1 MKNPRTNI
9 PVEEYEKHMSEV
21 GQLQLLNSTFKHYF
35 DLYDPKDIIVLGAT
49 TGNGF
54 ENIKH
59 KIDSI
64 TAIDINSDFLLELKN
79 RFPNLAHLS
88 TICGDI
94 QNLKS
99 NNLSSDFIYAALIF
113 EYVDLSKTILNIK
126 NWLKS
131 QGKLVTV
138 LQVPNENIS
147 AVSPT
152 QFKSLEQLSGII
164 KLIDI
169 TYFEEVMDEN
179 NFRKEESK
187 IITLQSGKQFYIGVH
202 TK

>member
-1 MKNPRTNI
+1 MKNPWTNI
-9 PVEEYEKHMSEV
+9 PVEECEKHMSEV

-49 TGNGF
+49 AGNGF

-64 TAIDINSDFLLELKN
+64 TAIDINSGYLFELKN
-79 RFPNLAHLS
+79 RFPNLARLS

-138 LQVPNENIS
+138 LQMPNENIS

-152 QFKSLEQLSGII
+152 QFKNLEQLSEIM
-164 KLIDI
+164 KLVDI
-169 TYFEEVMDEN
+169 TYFEEFLNEN

-187 IITLQSGKQFYIGVH
+187 IITLQSGKQFYISVH

>member
-1 MKNPRTNI
+1 MKNPWTNI
-9 PVEEYEKHMSEV
+9 PAEEYEKHMSKV

-64 TAIDINSDFLLELKN
+64 TAIDINNDYLLELKN
-79 RFPNLAHLS
+79 RFPNLAQLS

-126 NWLKS
+126 NWLKT

-138 LQVPNENIS
+138 LQMPSEKIS

-152 QFKSLEQLSGII
+152 QFKNLEQLSEIM

-169 TYFEEVMDEN
+169 TYFEEVLNEN

-202 TK
+202 SK

>member
-1 MKNPRTNI
+1 MKNPWTNI
-9 PVEEYEKHMSEV
+9 PAEEYEKHMSEV
-21 GQLQLLNSTFKHYF
+21 GQLQLLNSTFKHYY
-35 DLYDPKDIIVLGAT
+35 DLYNPKDIIVLGAT

-59 KIDSI
+59 EIDSI
-64 TAIDINSDFLLELKN
+64 TAIDINNDYLLELKN

-99 NNLSSDFIYAALIF
+99 TNLSSDFVYAALIF
-113 EYVDLSKTILNIK
+113 EYVDLSKTMLNIK
-126 NWLKS
+126 SWLKS
-131 QGKLVTV
+131 QGKLISV
-138 LQVPNENIS
+138 LQMPNKNIS

-152 QFKSLEQLSGII
+152 RFKTLGQLSEIM

-169 TYFEEVMDEN
+169 KYFEEVMNEN
-179 NFRKEESK
+179 KFRKEESK

-202 TK
+202 SK